1 MLCLLGFFYMEKRLN
16 KCDNSKNKAYP
27 MKNHTFTL
35 EKASKTPKKSKL
47 KQAYTL
53 STPQKVNY
61 VDTFTRHSRYF
72 DLFLQ

>member
-1 MLCLLGFFYMEKRLN
+1 
-16 KCDNSKNKAYP
+16 